1 MKFYNEKAEA
11 VYLDVEFGNSIF
23 EARTS
28 LVTTE
33 TLGVTIVSEAVFEN
47 ADGTAQDAC
56 GGNVRGQNR
65 CVPPDIGG
73 LGVRILI

>member
-47 ADGTAQDAC
+47 ADGT
-56 GGNVRGQNR
+56 GRVRW
-65 CVPPDIGG
+65 
-73 LGVRILI
+73 